1 MKKHFLWVL
10 LWLGSFSA
18 VAQEL
23 WADAREPVRNEES
36 RFALAII
43 VTPPQA
49 LEFLTV
55 EHYRNGVTI
64 THPTL
69 TISGIAGVLW
79 TIQVRAAGNL
89 QNGSFTIPIG
99 RISLGATSFTGT
111 GVNLLTGS
119 TNLVLSTANQTLIS
133 GALSL
138 LNLNIVA
145 NLTYRASGGVD
156 FLEPAGNYTTTLTF
170 TTTGL

>member
-1 MKKHFLWVL
+1 MKKNFLLLFLWLSGV
-10 LWLGSFSA
+10 SA

-23 WADAREPVRNEES
+23 WADAREHVRHEES
-36 RFALAII
+36 RFALALIA
-43 VTPPQA
+43 TPPQA
-49 LEFLTV
+49 IEFLTV
-55 EHYRNGVTI
+55 DHYKNGVTI

-69 TISGIAGVLW
+69 TISGVAGVLW

-89 QNGSFTIPIG
+89 QNGSFTIPIEG
-99 RISLGATSFTGT
+99 ISIGATSFTGT
-111 GVNLLTGS
+111 GINLLTGS
-119 TNLVLSTANQTLIS
+119 TNVVLSTTNKTLIS

-138 LNLNIVA
+138 LNLNVVA

-156 FLEPAGNYTTTLTF
+156 FLKPAGNYTTTLTF